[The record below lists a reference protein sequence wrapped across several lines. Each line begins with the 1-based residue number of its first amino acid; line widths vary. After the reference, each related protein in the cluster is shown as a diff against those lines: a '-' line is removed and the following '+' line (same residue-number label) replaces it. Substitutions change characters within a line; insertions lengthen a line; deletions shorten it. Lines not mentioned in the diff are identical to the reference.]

1 MHLRVLLLLSATV
14 STVLACAPGQFSIT
28 EVVCNSSSS
37 RISSSHGTFSSY
49 IGGSRC
55 ELFISNVTSP
65 IAIYAPS
72 VRLGETSSLSF
83 TACPTSNACN
93 IQHELKWSGMV
104 SNPQRFPYAEKAGA
118 TSAIIKTEYKF
129 LRVVFDSRADFDA
142 FTILWSSS
150 GGMLCQPCSFKG
162 AFEPGNAY
170 VGRMGC

>member
-37 RISSSHGTFSSY
+37 KISSSHGTFSSY

-93 IQHELKWSGMV
+93 IQHELKWSG
-104 SNPQRFPYAEKAGA
+104 QRFPYAEKAGA

-129 LRVVFDSRADFDA
+129 LRVVLDSRADFDA

-150 GGMLCQPCSFKG
+150 GGMLCQPCSIRILG
-162 AFEPGNAY
+162 AFEPDNAY